1 MIIRGERFELNE
13 DTLKELPYFETLLSG
28 RFSSTAKNG
37 EGIVKTE
44 EFDPVL
50 FKVILEYLKD
60 KKIYKLFGLLPKECW
75 IIELLEMFRFLALT
89 PPIETDIEKIKEQLL
104 VPSCTTQNDLVK
116 FGFSLFYAR
125 NQIKWKTDRKYRN
138 KIFKRIMGIFNSP
151 DHDAFQPRAKFH
163 LKMLSMN
170 CVTFAHN
177 QFHQIRKLAVPD
189 EKLKNP
195 DYEAP
200 EFDSDSECCCTDS
213 DFSDYFDYSDYLD
226 SSDYFDE
233 DFWNWKVGGIF
244 DDDCFGYDDYFIAR
258 CTMED
263 IFDF

>member
-1 MIIRGERFELNE
+1 MIIRGEKFELNE
-13 DTLKELPYFETLLSG
+13 NILKELPYFETLLSG

-89 PPIETDIEKIKEQLL
+89 PPIETEIEKIKEQLL
-104 VPSCTTQNDLVK
+104 VPLCSTQNDLVK

-125 NQIKWKTDRKYRN
+125 NQINWKTDRKFRN
-138 KIFKRIMGIFNSP
+138 NIFKRIMDVFNS
-151 DHDAFQPRAKFH
+151 DNDDAFQPRAKFH
-163 LKMLSMN
+163 LKMLAMY
-170 CVTFAHN
+170 CVTFAHY
-177 QFHQIRKLAVPD
+177 QFHQIRKLSVPNQ
-189 EKLKNP
+189 KLKNP

-200 EFDSDSECCCTDS
+200 EIDSDSEFCCTDS
-213 DFSDYFDYSDYLD
+213 DFSDYYD
-226 SSDYFDE
+226 SSDYLDE
-233 DFWNWKVGGIF
+233 DFWNWKVGGF
-244 DDDCFGYDDYFIAR
+244 FDDCFEYDDYFIAR
-258 CTMED
+258 YCRLTMED
-263 IFDF
+263 MFDF